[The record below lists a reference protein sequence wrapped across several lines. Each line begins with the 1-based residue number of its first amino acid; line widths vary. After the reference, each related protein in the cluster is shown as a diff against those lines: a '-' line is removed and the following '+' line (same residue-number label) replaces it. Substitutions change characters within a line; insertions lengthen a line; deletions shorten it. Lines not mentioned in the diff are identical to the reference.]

1 MGLLEDAI
9 RDHLELKRKHGASP
23 EELVRE
29 EADALGPAR
38 RDQLSPEQAAPEPAG
53 GESLAEEEAALP
65 HEPASHE
72 PPPAAEAEPAPHEA
86 VEAEQAPHEAVDFL
100 EDVPEPEEPGSER
113 KPPRDL
119 DFE

>member
-9 RDHLELKRKHGASP
+9 RDHLDLKRKHGASH

-38 RDQLSPEQAAPEPAG
+38 RDQLPAEQPAAEPAVD
-53 GESLAEEEAALP
+53 EPAAEDDEAALP

-72 PPPAAEAEPAPHEA
+72 PVHDRRQRLGILQQPRMTAAVHDDEFAPASS
-86 VEAEQAPHEAVDFL
+86 
-100 EDVPEPEEPGSER
+100 GR
-113 KPPRDL
+113 
-119 DFE
+119 

>member
-9 RDHLELKRKHGASP
+9 RDHLDLKRKHGASH

-38 RDQLSPEQAAPEPAG
+38 RDQLPAEQPAAEPAVD
-53 GESLAEEEAALP
+53 EPAAEDDEAALP

-72 PPPAAEAEPAPHEA
+72 PPPAEPGPAPR
-86 VEAEQAPHEAVDFL
+86 EAVDFL
-100 EDVPEPEEPGSER
+100 EEAPEPEELGSER

>member
-1 MGLLEDAI
+1 MSLLEDAI

-38 RDQLSPEQAAPEPAG
+38 RDQLSAEQPAPEPAG
-53 GESLAEEEAALP
+53 GESLAEEEEAAALP
-65 HEPASHE
+65 HEPASHQ
-72 PPPAAEAEPAPHEA
+72 PPAAEAEQARHEA
-86 VEAEQAPHEAVDFL
+86 MDFL
-100 EDVPEPEEPGSER
+100 EDMLEPEEPGSEH